1 MKNQLVAIFLLL
13 SLLAHT
19 TGFAWSNQ
27 REQKAE
33 TAVVLINH
41 LNWVVSR
48 VEQNKDNAAV
58 IEEEYENLTDNN
70 INLATIEDEEI
81 AREILALM
89 NVFTEIR
96 KVIMDLDTLHECVEL
111 QRKGA
116 VYKAIPNPGAI
127 LVPNPYLVALRL
139 AEAAATSYMRYKDAC
154 NEILIGFKEKKL
166 EIDKHRLSALN
177 AINEELFWRQW
188 QLVQKHGLED
198 AWRTSRSDCRELV
211 AIISI
216 AEQGGNA
223 KNLVYS
229 YLKRNEQRFA
239 YLPIYWYYRAL
250 WALNHV
256 GNEEMSIV
264 DREDAI
270 YSCEQ
275 FAKRH
280 KDILRKDRIC
290 ATVAMMLIGAKKDKM
305 SKSEMIEQLDVV
317 MRNTKTHDWDLAYFV
332 AGAYAKMGDI
342 DKAENIL
349 AGMVDNLEA
358 LLMKYETSKRNFD
371 VTSMK
376 VLAVDKSSAD
386 EKDQSKTHLASFP
399 SYGLFSC
406 RFMLNKLRYEK
417 SSTKELAKK
426 EMLSLISVG
435 KQRRVSLFE
444 RLWYADTIG
453 EMPIPLSDELKRV
466 SVSAVD
472 STVTFGL
479 MEPWMITDNEM
490 VRASVRA
497 FRANDAIGV
506 DCSPDIRLKNQD
518 GNHYVQESTP
528 SESKGDIVCRF
539 KSEKVLRGIRRF
551 EVVLNYAISRDEKSG
566 WSVKFV
572 FDVNQDFNVVNV
584 SKVYLGSKLVFEN
597 Q

>member
-1 MKNQLVAIFLLL
+1 M
-13 SLLAHT
+13 SLPL
-19 TGFAWSNQ
+19 FACAWPNQ
-27 REQKAE
+27 RDQKAE

-89 NVFTEIR
+89 GVFTDIR
-96 KVIMDLDTLHECVEL
+96 KVIMELDTLHECVEL

-116 VYKAIPNPGAI
+116 MYKAIPNPGAI
-127 LVPNPYLVALRL
+127 LAPNPYLIALRL
-139 AEAAATSYMRYKDAC
+139 AEATATSYMRYKDAC

-188 QLVQKHGLED
+188 QLVRKHGLED

-211 AIISI
+211 AVISI

-229 YLKRNEQRFA
+229 YLKRNEPRFA

-256 GNEEMSIV
+256 GNEELSAA
-264 DREDAI
+264 DREDAV

-290 ATVAMMLIGAKKDKM
+290 ATVAMMLIGAKEGRM
-305 SKSEMIEQLDVV
+305 SKGELIEQLDVV
-317 MRNTKTHDWDLAYFV
+317 VRNTKTHDWDLAYFV
-332 AGAYAKMGDI
+332 AGAYANMGDFNR
-342 DKAENIL
+342 AEGIL
-349 AGMVDNLEA
+349 AGTVDDLEA
-358 LLMKYETSKRNFD
+358 LLMKYDASKGNFD
-371 VTSMK
+371 ITSMTE
-376 VLAVDKSSAD
+376 LSVDKSRAK
-386 EKDQSKTHLASFP
+386 EKGERDTHLASFP
-399 SYGLFSC
+399 SYGLFLC
-406 RFMLNKLRYEK
+406 RFMLNKLRYERP
-417 SSTKELAKK
+417 STKEQAREDMLA
-426 EMLSLISVG
+426 LINAG
-435 KQRRVSLFE
+435 GQKRVSLFE
-444 RLWYADTIG
+444 RLLYADTMG
-453 EMPIPLSDELKRV
+453 EKPAVLVDELQRV
-466 SVSAVD
+466 SASAVD
-472 STVTFGL
+472 DSVTFGL
-479 MEPWMITDNEM
+479 MEPWMITDNEI

-497 FRANDAIGV
+497 FRANDVVGI
-506 DCSPDIRLKNQD
+506 DCSPDVRLQNKA
-518 GNHYVQESTP
+518 GNHYVQES
-528 SESKGDIVCRF
+528 SAAENKGDIVCRF
-539 KSEKVLRGIRRF
+539 KSGLRDVQRL
-551 EVVLNYAISRDEKSG
+551 EVVLDYAADRGGKPG

-572 FDVNQDFNVVNV
+572 FDVHQGFKTANV
-584 SKVYLGSKLVFEN
+584 SQVYLGDKLVYEK